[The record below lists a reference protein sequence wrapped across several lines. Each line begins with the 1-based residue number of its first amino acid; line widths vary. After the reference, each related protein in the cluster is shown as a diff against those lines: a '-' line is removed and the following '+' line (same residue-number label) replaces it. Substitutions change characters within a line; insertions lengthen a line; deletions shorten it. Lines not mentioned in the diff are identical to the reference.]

1 MSLAKPKQVVGRRRR
16 RGTLTSDMDALR
28 KRYEVAT
35 RGQRRKPVAVK
46 DPLYA
51 ATGDPLVLKDR
62 STAEK
67 VYKVAG
73 AKRPHVAIRK
83 LAETV
88 YGGALY
94 GVVGIADFFITHRRW
109 SALKAAAEAVALAAE
124 RGTWIG
130 VHAPV
135 SFEKAIDVVRREVA
149 SRRRTAERPYD
160 NLGWTGQ
167 NIFVV
172 PAPEARLRM
181 PSNPEEIL
189 PDQGALVPDNAFW
202 RRRVKDGDV
211 FLKASEKKD
220 QL

>member
-1 MSLAKPKQVVGRRRR
+1 M
-16 RGTLTSDMDALR
+16 
-28 KRYEVAT
+28 VA
-35 RGQRRKPVAVK
+35 K
-46 DPLYA
+46 DPLYE

-62 STAEK
+62 PEAEK

-88 YGGALY
+88 YGGALS
-94 GVVGIADFFITHRRW
+94 GVVGIADFFITHRGW

-124 RGTWIG
+124 RGTWVG

-135 SFEKAIDVVRREVA
+135 SFEKAIDVVRREVVL
-149 SRRRTAERPYD
+149 RRRSSDRSYD
-160 NLGWTGQ
+160 NLGWTGG

-172 PAPEARLRM
+172 PAPGARLRM

-189 PDQGALVPDNAFW
+189 PDQGGLVPDSAFW

-211 FLKASEKKD
+211 FLKDEEKKD